1 MLYVPLKKS
10 EIHTFTSVISIVHES
25 SSFESYEVVCLNG
38 WGRERMP
45 YHQFGFSVFNAEYIE
60 NGVVRIIIIS
70 HLQYR
75 LHVTSIYFCALLLF
89 LAPLFFLRRRY
100 TQTHQMQVSRYFGIR
115 FILRRSHILLFVC
128 MSIASILV
136 SKSHGLSLYCT
147 TIKL

>member
-1 MLYVPLKKS
+1 
-10 EIHTFTSVISIVHES
+10 
-25 SSFESYEVVCLNG
+25 
-38 WGRERMP
+38 MP

-147 TIKL
+147 TIKLQYTFSSYLQLDNFRFVLLCFFLRRTIHTFANCDNLM